1 MAKRKLRKP
10 LLLQEEFAAG
20 EVSNPNQNATPA
32 VQTDTNTVGID
43 KKSTSLSGEQV
54 RAEIVKDVDT
64 ILTNL
69 EALSKQITEA
79 ADSLIMEEDAIAK
92 IFQSL
97 KSGLAIKKCEAKWKK
112 YEEVLIMADANMQ
125 EATFM
130 KNKLTLTTKA
140 EKQFDKLS
148 GSKLEIAKAKID
160 KAQAKLQATYDYEKE
175 RNKNVLSEFEAEL
188 TEMEADISKDSI
200 LGKLYFRQKQMLKN
214 QVAEQGV
221 LAKAEMAEKMGND
234 TTAKNLKKT
243 LEGLKKTQAELAKK
257 IADGKSEGAED
268 IKELEGVKA
277 YIKEIEAIQKASA
290 ATKKIATEAGTV
302 AGGIVESF
310 YATWAS
316 ENADLLL
323 EGAVADLFSKAKGA
337 NDEAALAKAK
347 ELAGKLKAAAD
358 VEYKAKASLVNK
370 IKGKEVPKTIVI
382 LAGGDGDKAKET
394 ENGYTLGEFIPKW
407 GGGPEFVKPEDFGP
421 MKDVEEVEANVDQ
434 AIADA
439 KEANK
444 DKESGK
450 DNDDDPKF
458 DEEKVQKAIDDA
470 QKEFDGLPKDT
481 APEDKAKVEIKLLK
495 AKIAMAKGKGEDTA
509 DLETELTRATKAST
523 ATPQGQKK
531 TGNNDNETE
540 NNSVEIDSDLTVIE
554 EASVSGLQ
562 VYDAED
568 DGYKWFTGTFAKQF
582 NVKVTISDDEPWADT
597 MSVTGKKEDIL
608 KFVDATG
615 HAELVGDTEEFP
627 HQISENDDI
636 EEGNAFGAARAE
648 AIAKGEKTFKVGDEE
663 YDVEDVGADD
673 KENAE
678 EYAEEEGIATEAVTE
693 SASFKMGSIADRFRS
708 LM

>member
-43 KKSTSLSGEQV
+43 KTSTSLSGEEV

-69 EALSKQITEA
+69 EALSKQITES
-79 ADSLIMEEDAIAK
+79 ADNLIMEEDAIAK
-92 IFQSL
+92 IFQSM
-97 KSGLAIKKCEAKWKK
+97 KSGLAIAKCEAKWKK
-112 YEEVLIMADANMQ
+112 YEEILTMADANMQ
-125 EATFM
+125 EATRM
-130 KNKLTLTTKA
+130 KNQLALTTKA

-148 GSKLEIAKAKID
+148 GSKLEIAKAKVD
-160 KAQAKLQATYDYEKE
+160 KAKAKLEATFEYEKE

-188 TEMEADISKDSI
+188 TEMEADISKDSV
-200 LGKLYFRQKQMLKN
+200 LGKLYFRQKQMIKN

-234 TTAKNLKKT
+234 ATAKALKVK
-243 LEGLKKTQAELAKK
+243 LDGLKKKQAELAKE
-257 IADGKSEGAED
+257 IADGQKDGAED
-268 IKELEGVKA
+268 LKELEGVKA
-277 YIKEIEAIQKASA
+277 YIKEIEAIQKAAS
-290 ATKKIATEAGTV
+290 ATKKIATEAGT
-302 AGGIVESF
+302 AASGIVESF

-337 NDEAALAKAK
+337 NDEAALSKAK

-358 VEYKAKASLVNK
+358 AEYKAKAALVNK

-382 LAGGDGDKAKET
+382 LAGGDGDSAKEG

-444 DKESGK
+444 EGGKEKENEKEGEG
-450 DNDDDPKF
+450 KF

-481 APEDKAKVEIKLLK
+481 EPAAKAKVEVKLLK

-509 DLETELTRATKAST
+509 DLETELTRATKSLT
-523 ATPQGQKK
+523 EKPTMKVKKNEPQDPPQ
-531 TGNNDNETE
+531 
-540 NNSVEIDSDLTVIE
+540 NNSVEIDSDLTAIE

-597 MSVTGKKEDIL
+597 MSVTGKKADIL

-615 HAELVGDTEEFP
+615 HGDLVGDTEEFP
-627 HQISENDDI
+627 HQI

-663 YDVEDVGADD
+663 YDVEGVDADD